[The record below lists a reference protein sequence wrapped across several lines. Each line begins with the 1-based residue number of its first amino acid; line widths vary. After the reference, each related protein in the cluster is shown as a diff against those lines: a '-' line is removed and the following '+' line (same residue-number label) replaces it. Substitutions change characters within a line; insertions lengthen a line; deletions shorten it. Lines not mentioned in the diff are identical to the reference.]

1 MSQALAQP
9 YQQLKRAWESRP
21 QDLTKC
27 GQLLTQ
33 LKLGL
38 IESGLL
44 FPQGSPNTSDLE
56 ITREILEVGAFWSIR
71 TKDISSFDRY
81 YAQLQT
87 FYTDYAGTLSA
98 SPRESPLQGLNLL
111 RLLTQNRIAEFHTTI
126 EGLPAS
132 SIASPYIQHTVNLE
146 RWLMEGS
153 YSKVWNARSEPLPGY
168 EQEYGYFMESLM
180 GTIRDEIASCGENAY
195 ENLPLNDA
203 ATLLFFNSPNELLRF
218 AQKRGWVIN
227 LSAQTI
233 TFTKK
238 REEKLVIPKKEIITS
253 VLQYARELEQIV

>member
-9 YQQLKRAWESRP
+9 YQQLKRAWESRS
-21 QDLTKC
+21 QDLAKC

-38 IESGLL
+38 IQAGLL
-44 FPQGSPNTSDLE
+44 FPQGSANTS
-56 ITREILEVGAFWSIR
+56 EILEIGAFWSIR
-71 TKDISSFDRY
+71 AKDISSFDRY

-87 FYTDYAGTLSA
+87 FYTDYAGTLNT
-98 SPRESPLQGLNLL
+98 SPSEAPLQGLNLL

-126 EGLPAS
+126 EGLPPS
-132 SIASPYIQHTVNLE
+132 SISSPYIQHPVNLE

-153 YSKVWNARSEPLPGY
+153 YSKVWNARSEPLPSY

-180 GTIRDEIASCGENAY
+180 IASCGENAY
-195 ENLPLNDA
+195 ESLPLNDA
-203 ATLLFFNSPNELLRF
+203 ATLLFFNSSNDLLQF
-218 AQKRGWVIN
+218 AQQRGWAIN

-238 REEKLVIPKKEIITS
+238 REEKVDIPKKEIITS

>member
-1 MSQALAQP
+1 MSQTLAQP

-21 QDLTKC
+21 QDIAQC
-27 GQLLTQ
+27 GKLLTQ

-38 IESGLL
+38 IEAGLL
-44 FPQGSPNTSDLE
+44 FPQGSTNTSDLE
-56 ITREILEVGAFWSIR
+56 ITREILEIGAFWSIR
-71 TKDISSFDRY
+71 ANDISSFDRY
-81 YAQLQT
+81 YAQLQS

-98 SPRESPLQGLNLL
+98 SPREAPLQGLNLL

-126 EGLPAS
+126 EGLPSS
-132 SIASPYIQHTVNLE
+132 SISSPYIQHPVNLE

-153 YSKVWNARSEPLPGY
+153 YSKVWNARSEPLPSY

-195 ENLPLNDA
+195 ESLPLNDA
-203 ATLLFFNSPNELLRF
+203 ATLLFFNSPNDLLQF
-218 AQKRGWVIN
+218 AQQRGWAIN
-227 LSAQTI
+227 LSAETI

-238 REEKLVIPKKEIITS
+238 REEKVDIPKKEIITS

>member
-1 MSQALAQP
+1 MSQTLAQP

-21 QDLTKC
+21 QDLEQC
-27 GQLLTQ
+27 GKLLPQ

-38 IESGLL
+38 IEAGLL
-44 FPQGSPNTSDLE
+44 FPQASANTSDLE
-56 ITREILEVGAFWSIR
+56 ITREILEIGAFWSIR
-71 TKDISSFDRY
+71 TKDISSFD
-81 YAQLQT
+81 A
-87 FYTDYAGTLSA
+87 
-98 SPRESPLQGLNLL
+98 PLQGLNLL

-126 EGLPAS
+126 EGLPSS
-132 SIASPYIQHTVNLE
+132 SISSPYIQHPVNLE

-153 YSKVWNARSEPLPGY
+153 YSKVWNARSEPLPSY

-195 ENLPLNDA
+195 ESLPLNDA
-203 ATLLFFNSPNELLRF
+203 ATLLFFNSPNDLLQF
-218 AQKRGWVIN
+218 AQQRGWSIN

-238 REEKLVIPKKEIITS
+238 REEKVDIPKKDIITS

>member
-9 YQQLKRAWESRP
+9 YKQLKQAWESKP
-21 QDLTKC
+21 QDLAKC
-27 GQLLTQ
+27 GQLLAQ

-38 IESGLL
+38 IEAGLL
-44 FPQGSPNTSDLE
+44 FPQGSPNPSDLE
-56 ITREILEVGAFWSIR
+56 ITREILELGAFWSLR
-71 TKDISSFDRY
+71 AKDIPSFDRY
-81 YAQLQT
+81 FAQLQT
-87 FYTDYAGTLSA
+87 FYTDYAGVLST

-111 RLLTQNRIAEFHTTI
+111 RLLTQNRIAEFHTTL

-132 SIASPYIQHTVNLE
+132 SLTNPYIQHPVNLE

-168 EQEYGYFMESLM
+168 EQEYGFFLESLM
-180 GTIRDEIASCGENAY
+180 STIRNEIASCEENAY
-195 ENLPLNDA
+195 ESLPLNDA
-203 ATLLFFNSPNELLRF
+203 ATLLFFNSPTDLLQF
-218 AQKRGWVIN
+218 AQQRDWIIN

-238 REEKLVIPKKEIITS
+238 REEKLDIPKREIIAS